1 MRSVRYLEK
10 ARGKK
15 IIKNITRLQLPL
27 VRIVNIDQELK
38 HIYRI
43 EN

>member
-15 IIKNITRLQLPL
+15 VEKDIIRVLLPHI
-27 VRIVNIDQELK
+27 RIVNIDQELK
-38 HIYRI
+38 KIYRI
-43 EN
+43 TN